1 MISGVSSLCN
11 RTGKKKDNAR
21 KKKGYLMV
29 IYVATELLSFCILM
43 EMYTEYK

>member
-21 KKKGYLMV
+21 KKGYLMV